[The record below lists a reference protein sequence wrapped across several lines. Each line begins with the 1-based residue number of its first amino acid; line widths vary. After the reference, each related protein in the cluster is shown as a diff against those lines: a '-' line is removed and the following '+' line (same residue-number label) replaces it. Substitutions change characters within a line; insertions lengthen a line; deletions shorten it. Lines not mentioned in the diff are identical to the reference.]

1 MNSPTHMMS
10 SSPASP
16 QDVLFEKLAWSV
28 DDVARTLGVSVSHVY
43 HLVSSDKIP
52 YAKVG
57 RIVRF
62 SPAKISEWLQKGGT
76 R

>member
-1 MNSPTHMMS
+1 MPTLPSMITS
-10 SSPASP
+10 SSVPK
-16 QDVLFEKLAWSV
+16 QELFFEKLAWSV
-28 DDVARTLGVSVSHVY
+28 EDVARTLDVSVSHVY

-62 SPAKISEWLQKGGT
+62 SPAKISEWLQKGGS